1 LVIGPNRV
9 FLRYI
14 EQVLPSL
21 GEAGVEQVVLAD
33 LVQGHRF
40 GLTETEL
47 AKRVKGDVRMV
58 DFVSQ
63 AVRDRERPLREDLV
77 IPFGA
82 GFLRL
87 RQKESVRII
96 REARRRYRRHNAAH
110 RWVETEMVTALAA
123 TGRDED
129 PNIEALRDSLRDIT
143 EFRAA
148 LNRMWPV
155 LTPAELLHDLFGSKA
170 LVRSAGNELLTNE
183 ECVSLFRARSETYAD
198 VQWADSD
205 AALLD
210 EVLAV
215 IGPRP
220 RRNGRIDETDEVRL
234 YGHIIIDEVQ
244 DLTPMQLRMAT
255 RRSLGGAMTVVGDLA
270 QATGAFAPNDWSD
283 LLQYLPNKKDPQ
295 VIGLSVGY
303 RIPAQIMEIADR
315 IVEGRRE
322 DLEAATVRAPKH

>member
-1 LVIGPNRV
+1 
-9 FLRYI
+9 
-14 EQVLPSL
+14 
-21 GEAGVEQVVLAD
+21 
-33 LVQGHRF
+33 
-40 GLTETEL
+40 
-47 AKRVKGDVRMV
+47 MV

-170 LVRSAGNELLTNE
+170 LVRSAGNELLTDE
-183 ECVSLFRARSETYAD
+183 ECTSLFRARSETYAD

-244 DLTPMQLRMAT
+244 DLTPRLLRMAT
-255 RRSLGGAMTVVGDLA
+255 RRSLGGELTVVGDLA
-270 QATGAFAPNDWSD
+270 LATGAFAQHD
-283 LLQYLPNKKDPQ
+283 
-295 VIGLSVGY
+295 
-303 RIPAQIMEIADR
+303 
-315 IVEGRRE
+315 
-322 DLEAATVRAPKH
+322 